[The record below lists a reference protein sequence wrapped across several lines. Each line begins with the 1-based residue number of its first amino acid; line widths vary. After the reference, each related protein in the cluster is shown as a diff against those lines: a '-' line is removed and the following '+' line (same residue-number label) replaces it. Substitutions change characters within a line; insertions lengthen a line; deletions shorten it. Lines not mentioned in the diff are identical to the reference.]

1 MKINK
6 ITLCV
11 ALAMSLGASVW
22 QASAAESHWWQQY
35 GNQPGFKEGLS
46 AIGYDYDQLEINS
59 SQVIKDSGD
68 SRTPLFWLK
77 RSMEMYPPATPN
89 HYNLPI
95 VHHETR
101 DWTNSLQATMGRG
114 IFFFTRTAADAGQT
128 VTISAGAIPAGATC
142 YAVTGN
148 GFKDTD
154 TMFKNQVELAAGK
167 TTQYTFSERG
177 VLLVGCGD
185 PVKAQRDVTVP
196 LTVTGGKDNH
206 LFILGQNV
214 QDDWGNS
221 KITASHFGFAY
232 LFDGRANTLVPRK
245 IVDVTPENINAV
257 LGENLKVSALYEKLN
272 GMDGSEEIFKSGLGS
287 LFYNYDTCCYAAYRR
302 GFTGIGFSSSRM
314 NADDWGRWHEVGHLH
329 EPMHE
334 YVWGPFSEIQ
344 VNRYSSEACQLIRGK
359 HYPLNKCHSG
369 ITEEEGNWDKD
380 AVVKFLQSGPH
391 YADYTKIT
399 NVFRKLAFFNFLRFS
414 YGEDFFP
421 KVNQARLR
429 AIYAAPGA
437 DMAAK
442 KQYVMHGNQ
451 KVYDFSVV
459 AYSQAAGYDLRNY
472 FLQWG
477 MHFSEAAGQ
486 KVAEMHL
493 PQPGEK
499 SDETSNLAPELSV
512 SRDNI
517 VAVATFNHGFAYSV
531 TAKSNRDDV
540 IYNWS
545 HISGDQRIYVRNSNA
560 ATAELVI
567 PKEVKSVTAR
577 FQVTASN
584 NHGTTARFVDI
595 TSVSPEVT
603 ITGPGSIAR
612 DKPQQLK
619 AAANFREAAYQWI
632 LRKNNKVVEKGIDT
646 SGQIKAGLA
655 AGRYSAEVTATSH
668 LGLRRAVSVHDF
680 EVKPSELPAPA
691 PAPQPQAPE
700 WNAGTT
706 YSAPCTPVL
715 WKGSVWKNGWWTRGV
730 TPGSDGQ
737 WGVWRMVG
745 SSQMHGACK

>member
-6 ITLCV
+6 LTLSI
-11 ALAMSLGASVW
+11 ALASSLGAFVC
-22 QASAAESHWWQQY
+22 QANASDSQWWQQY
-35 GNQPGFKEGLS
+35 ASQPGFKESLS
-46 AIGYDYDQLEINS
+46 AIGYSYEQLEKNS

-89 HYNLPI
+89 QYNLP
-95 VHHETR
+95 VAHYETR
-101 DWTNSLQATMGRG
+101 DWTNSLQATVGRG

-128 VTISAGAIPAGATC
+128 VTISAGAIPAGAVC

-148 GFKDTD
+148 DFKDKD
-154 TMFKNQVELAAGK
+154 TMYKNQVQLATGK
-167 TTQYTFSERG
+167 STQYTFKEKG
-177 VLLVGCGD
+177 VLLLGCGD
-185 PVKAQRDVTVP
+185 PVKTQRDVTVP
-196 LTVTGGKDNH
+196 LTVSGGQNSH
-206 LFILGQNV
+206 LFILGQNT
-214 QDDWGNS
+214 QDDWQDS

-245 IVDVTPENINAV
+245 IVDVTPENINTV
-257 LGENLKVSALYEKLN
+257 LGENLQVSALYEKLN

-287 LFYNYDTCCYAAYRR
+287 LFYNYDTCCYATYRQ
-302 GFTGIGFSSSRM
+302 GFTGVGFSSSRM
-314 NADDWGRWHEVGHLH
+314 NSDDWGMWHEVGHLH

-334 YVWGPFSEIQ
+334 YLWGPFAEVQ
-344 VNRYSSEACQLIRGK
+344 VNRYSSEACQLLKGK
-359 HYPLNKCHSG
+359 HYPLNKCHKS
-369 ITEEEGNWDKD
+369 ITAEEGNWDKN

-391 YADYTKIT
+391 YADYTKIPD
-399 NVFRKLAFFNFLRFS
+399 VFRKLAFFNYLRFS
-414 YGEDFFP
+414 YGEEFFP

-437 DMAAK
+437 DMAQK
-442 KQYVMHGNQ
+442 KQNILGGTQ

-459 AYSQAAGYDLRNY
+459 AYSQTAGYDLRNY
-472 FLQWG
+472 FLKWG
-477 MHFSEAAGQ
+477 MNFSEAAGQ

-499 SDETSNLAPELSV
+499 SDETSSMAPELSV
-512 SRDNI
+512 SQDNI

-545 HISGDQRIYVRNSNA
+545 HISGDPRIYVRNSNA

-567 PKEVKSVTAR
+567 PKEVENVTAR

-584 NHGTTARFVDI
+584 SHGTTTRYVDI
-595 TSVSPEVT
+595 ASVSPEVT
-603 ITGPGSIAR
+603 ITGPVSISR

-619 AAANFREAAYQWI
+619 AAANFREAGYQWI
-632 LRKNNKVVEKGIDT
+632 LRQNNKVVEKGIDA

-655 AGRYSAEVTATSH
+655 AGRYSAEVTATSS
-668 LGLRRAVSVHDF
+668 LGLRRAVSVYAF
-680 EVKPSELPAPA
+680 EVKPSEVPAPV

-700 WNAGTT
+700 WNAETV
-706 YSAPCTPVL
+706 YSTPCTSVS

-730 TPGSDGQ
+730 TPGADGQ
-737 WGVWRMVG
+737 WGVWRMAG
-745 SSQMHGACK
+745 SSQMHGSCK